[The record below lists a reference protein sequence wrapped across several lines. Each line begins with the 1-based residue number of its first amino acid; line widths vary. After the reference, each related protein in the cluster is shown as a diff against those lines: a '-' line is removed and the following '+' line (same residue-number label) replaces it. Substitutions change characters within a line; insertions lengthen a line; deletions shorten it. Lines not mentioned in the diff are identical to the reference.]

1 MRTRTLV
8 VGLILIILGIAGYFT
23 YTYLKQKPPTA
34 LIEYVTKTDPPLPL
48 PSGDIAPL
56 SAPPGFK
63 ATIFARDIPG
73 ARVMIRDQMNTLLV
87 SLTKPGKV
95 VALPDDNDDG
105 KSDRIVIVLENLN
118 LPHGLLLQCPPGT
131 GGNFLC
137 TLYVA
142 ETGELKSYT
151 YDPDTYSA
159 TYIET
164 LATLPTGGGHFTR
177 TLLMHPDGK
186 QMFIAIG
193 SSCNVCSEDDAKRA
207 TIQVLDLET
216 KEMTP
221 YATGLRNSVFMEF
234 DPLTVELWASE
245 NGRDVIGDDIPP
257 DEINI
262 ISQGKN
268 YGWPICYGNNV
279 HDTDFDKKTYIQD
292 PCSSMTVPHIELQAH
307 SAALGLSF
315 IPTEGWPEDM
325 HNDLLVAYHGSW
337 NRSIP
342 TGYKV
347 VRFDLDEER
356 KATGGPIDFLTGF
369 ISPTTTEEGD
379 AIGRP
384 VGILIEP
391 GVAYISDDR
400 AGAIYLISANQ

>member
-8 VGLILIILGIAGYFT
+8 VGLVIILIGIAGYFT
-23 YTYLKQKPPTA
+23 YTYLKQKPPIA
-34 LIEYVTKTDPPLPL
+34 LIEYVTKTDPPPPL
-48 PSGDIAPL
+48 PTGDTAPL
-56 SAPPGFK
+56 SVPPGFK

-87 SLTKPGKV
+87 SLTKSGKV
-95 VALPDDNDDG
+95 VALPDDDNDG
-105 KSDRIVIVLENLN
+105 KSDRTVTVLENLN
-118 LPHGLLLQCPPGT
+118 MPHGLLLQCPPGT

-142 ETGELKSYT
+142 ETGALKSYI

-186 QMFIAIG
+186 QIFIAIG
-193 SSCNVCSEDDAKRA
+193 SSCNVCDEDDAKRA
-207 TIQVLDLET
+207 SIQLLNLET

-234 DPLTVELWASE
+234 DPVTKELWATE
-245 NGRDVIGDDIPP
+245 NGRDVIGDDSPP

-292 PCSSMTVPHIELQAH
+292 PCSGMTAPHIELQAH

-325 HNDLLVAYHGSW
+325 HNDLLIAYHGSW

-347 VRFDLDEER
+347 VRFDLDQDR
-356 KATGGPIDFLTGF
+356 KAVGGPIDFLTGF
-369 ISPTTTEEGD
+369 ISPTTTEEDD

-400 AGAIYLISANQ
+400 AGAIYLIRPN